1 MPSSKPHHSG
11 SERVALY
18 LRVST
23 TEQTVEYQR
32 RELQANAERHGWEVV
47 AEFADEGISGTKGR
61 ARRPAYDRLCQ
72 GVTRREFDRVAA
84 WSVDRLGRSLQDLVA
99 FLGELHTKGVDLY
112 LHQQGIDTAT
122 PAGKA
127 MFQMMGVFAEFER
140 AMIVE
145 RVNAGLARARA
156 QGKRLGRPQITP
168 IKEAAV
174 RALLADGIGIQKT
187 AKLVGVGVSAVQRIK
202 AADAAMTV

>member
-1 MPSSKPHHSG
+1 
-11 SERVALY
+11 
-18 LRVST
+18 
-23 TEQTVEYQR
+23 
-32 RELQANAERHGWEVV
+32 
-47 AEFADEGISGTKGR
+47 
-61 ARRPAYDRLCQ
+61 
-72 GVTRREFDRVAA
+72 
-84 WSVDRLGRSLQDLVA
+84 
-99 FLGELHTKGVDLY
+99 
-112 LHQQGIDTAT
+112 
-122 PAGKA
+122 
-127 MFQMMGVFAEFER
+127 MMGVFAEFER